1 MFPFLT
7 AFMIFIVVIAV
18 LRARSTKA
26 EKERTDAFWNRENE
40 ANSSRRVDL
49 STITYY
55 SFDSSGL
62 PDAPEGDAELSS
74 KYNAITLAAEK
85 RLLNLNGISNTDLKL
100 TYGPQNLDELTIYG
114 DNFSALENAIFQ
126 YGVALH
132 EAGYPAE
139 AIRTLEKGIALPTD
153 LTQNYLKLADYYEEN
168 GNDRKLSDL
177 AGLAEKNLTGFALST
192 VLRRLRPE
200 PSKPEGSS

>member
-7 AFMIFIVVIAV
+7 AFMVFIIVIAV

-26 EKERTDAFWNRENE
+26 DKERTDAFWKRENE
-40 ANSSRRVDL
+40 ANSVRRVDL

-55 SFDSSGL
+55 TFDFSGL
-62 PDAPEGDAELSS
+62 PEAPEGNADLASAYE
-74 KYNAITLAAEK
+74 AITLAAEK

-114 DNFSALENAIFQ
+114 DNFSALENAVFQ

-132 EAGYPAE
+132 DAGYLTE

-153 LTQNYLKLADYYEEN
+153 LTQNYMKLADYYEEN
-168 GNDRKLSDL
+168 GNDRKLADL
-177 AGLAEKNLTGFALST
+177 ATLAEKNLTGFTLDT

-200 PSKPEGSS
+200 SETTEVHS